1 MKAIPL
7 PLDFVR
13 RSIEAMRDRAAL
25 FYAEID
31 RRRTVRQFS
40 DEPLPRDLIEV
51 PLWAAGC
58 APSGANQ
65 HP

>member
-40 DEPLPRDLIEV
+40 DEPLPLAI
-51 PLWAAGC
+51 
-58 APSGANQ
+58 
-65 HP
+65 